1 MTKEGC
7 YKEKKKKETATEV
20 QHGDLT
26 KSMNRQ

>member
-7 YKEKKKKETATEV
+7 YKEKKKETATEV